1 MLEGLLSPLRLPL
14 RATEALSRVAEDLS
28 GLRAELASGMGKLDT
43 RIVALASDLRYL
55 LTDAAVMRESTS
67 SLPDAIAKL
76 EKAVNGLGGKLEHVD
91 EGVGSLH
98 ADMRELCGHIA
109 GMGEQLAAIHE
120 TITGMKSD
128 LEEVTE
134 DLPGSGDGPIAR
146 MRDALGGQSS

>member
-14 RATEALSRVAEDLS
+14 RAMDALSRVAEDLS

-43 RIVALASDLRYL
+43 RTVALASDLRYL

-67 SLPDAIAKL
+67 SLPDGIAEL
-76 EKAVNGLGGKLEHVD
+76 EEAVNGLGRKLEHVD

-98 ADMRELCGHIA
+98 ADMRELCGHVA

-120 TITGMKSD
+120 TFTGMKGD
-128 LEEVTE
+128 VEEITK
-134 DLPGSGDGPIAR
+134 DLPGTGHGPIAR
-146 MRDALGGQSS
+146 MRDAIGGQSS